1 MEATVRDDKRPK
13 KYVITP
19 IGKKIIDNSKKPVEK
34 NPIVDKV
41 GAVLTGEPPSD
52 NPNDFFNKQKPKN
65 YGFESQP
72 SDVTS
77 SDTTTPI
84 SEDQNDK
91 NMNPA
96 VNGQPYVNDKRTV
109 VENGQ
114 MKDVNV
120 YTSTPEVNPQM
131 PQPEWDANGNL
142 TIPGKTAN
150 IQEQTHAI
158 ISNGLNSIGLDPT
171 SDMGIAIGSAL
182 NPIVEGF
189 QQIKRGENEK
199 SANMGLLDGVLGL
212 AKLGI
217 GMMPQMAGVNL
228 ISPMITDV
236 AGNVAETLGLN
247 RQQGEKVGQMISF
260 APFGKAVMLA
270 GLVSNSAGEF
280 VSSLIKDKDLSDVD
294 KERAVELASQ
304 VGFFTGLGL
313 QGMSGKVYRNI
324 MNRVDLQSDITK
336 LNPQQ
341 LDNAMV
347 NEIQK
352 ERTNSIIQTLEKDK
366 AEVQKQ
372 FEEAQTPE
380 ERLQAVNTL
389 DKIEKKQAEYKE
401 KNLPKKEKV
410 TGNQPTRRATQE
422 VPEQRSYEEVVDE
435 FFQAKDNNE
444 PYPLPKQSDLMDV
457 QDKGK
462 FNNLSYQISQHNLNL
477 AKSTGDVSLINPE
490 YVNTEFKNIK
500 GQVKKFGVEPPK
512 PKETSL
518 KSESVEIPVPEQV
531 KTVEP
536 VTEIKKTEKVPE
548 PKQVKDS
555 FTTNEVEDMVGKDN
569 LQVVRNPTNVNQNFL
584 VDLKTKE
591 IWSANDNWGSEW
603 TKLNN
608 PPKEITEGIDWKQAQ
623 EFKDNAIKQ
632 RSSPKSLPKPE
643 PVKPVETKEVPV
655 AVEKKP
661 YEMTDAELIK
671 YTEDRYVSD
680 FKKYPFDDP
689 QDLANQRKVNTYDDL
704 LQYYADAEKK
714 RGRNT
719 PKELIDSVGRDAKGI
734 RQMRIES
741 IKDTFAGKTIPEE
754 ILKDYPELPKPT
766 QPKPKRTPKSV
777 EQPKG
782 RTDLKT
788 IKANALKQ
796 IDEINN
802 SIKDYYIKQGW
813 EADTKVTLSIKNEV
827 AQFLKDK
834 GYKISKTERG
844 DYQVQFDLGNGVHK
858 FPLDMIDEFRKKVEK
873 NLNDRPVKQSN
884 ASEIKKDNEKY
895 KKELFSSYEDSLKIY
910 DSKKTPGEKKRYE
923 TVLKKDREDLAKFIP
938 EPIIKKFEEY
948 VKAKNDLG
956 KLPDKMSAFPVDY
969 YAKQIKNL
977 ATIGKYH
984 IENGAKAFTKWAKE
998 MVKDVG
1004 EWIRPKLRTLWNELT
1019 KDRTGLPNMV
1029 KQGADFDYSSF
1040 KRGGKRDV
1048 KAERKMI
1055 EDNLKGDN
1063 EPKTVHSINL
1073 NYKTRQI
1080 ILASDIFT
1088 KGDNKAGKDV
1098 FNYDNFST
1106 KEQLN
1111 DLVEQSAKEN
1121 KPEIDAQKRDIRTW
1135 AKTSEGANV
1144 LKAMGWDENSLMRAV
1159 KGDSFLAERILASK
1173 DFINT
1178 AGHELLKAMQEL
1190 PKTADAKVELAD
1202 KFMKYNVMVKNTKG
1216 LISEA
1221 GRALNIVKRKSAED
1235 VKMKIDLADEL
1246 VRLGLEG
1253 DDIAGLDKALK
1264 IIDAT
1269 AKDKIYY
1276 WWYNSMLSNPL
1287 TDVANIGGN
1296 VTHFSWELM
1305 QTALTENPRT
1315 TLKILQD
1322 IKDAHGTGIDE
1333 VKRIFRGQENT
1344 ESKFD
1349 YKDRI
1354 YAEAFIPKSKFGKAV
1369 KSVLPTTRLAM
1380 EDAYFR
1386 NLAGGLRK
1394 YKTLREISK
1403 ETGDSMA
1410 QVQSLLDA
1418 VYKNPEL
1425 ALLDKK
1431 FEVYEK
1437 HLKAL
1442 ERYIDFLVF
1451 QTPLGEGGKYIQHG
1465 INKIPVLK
1473 TVMPFMKIAVNLTK
1487 TGLRQTPYGL
1497 KDLVFKKDLTPLE
1510 KKDVIR
1516 RAVLGSV
1523 FFAGI
1528 GKLMAD
1534 DIIEITGHGVDDR
1547 DKREL
1552 WYKQGYRE
1560 NHFYIKVNGEKYGF
1574 SYTNINPANTL
1585 LSIIGSY
1592 SDDQKYN
1599 QTKKDAELNIV
1610 EKGTKAL
1617 LGAVEVLTTQS
1628 FMQGMANTI
1637 DMIKNNDPE
1646 MIKKSLQNMF
1656 MPSILSF
1663 PRDVSNYIK
1672 GDKKQYETK
1681 TALDRLKDKTGMTES
1696 LKPKLNQ
1703 FGEEKTS
1710 SLQRFP
1716 YPVTKLKSDE
1726 PLTDFLVKNEIEIAY
1741 PNKNT
1746 KLGNDVMTED
1756 QYYEYVKLSGPAIKK
1771 ALSEKLTVLNS
1782 FATAE
1787 ERDKAT
1793 HLIVDSVREQV
1804 RENMKA
1810 LTKDEIEAK
1819 KKEDKEK
1826 REDNKDMKEKLGL
1839 KTEKKSTKS
1848 GKYKPLIIK

>member
-1 MEATVRDDKRPK
+1 MGKRDLHPK
-13 KYVITP
+13 P
-19 IGKKIIDNSKKPVEK
+19 PPPKISWKVFSAPK
-34 NPIVDKV
+34 NPVVD
-41 GAVLTGEPPSD
+41 AV
-52 NPNDFFNKQKPKN
+52 
-65 YGFESQP
+65 
-72 SDVTS
+72 
-77 SDTTTPI
+77 
-84 SEDQNDK
+84 
-91 NMNPA
+91 
-96 VNGQPYVNDKRTV
+96 
-109 VENGQ
+109 
-114 MKDVNV
+114 
-120 YTSTPEVNPQM
+120 
-131 PQPEWDANGNL
+131 
-142 TIPGKTAN
+142 
-150 IQEQTHAI
+150 
-158 ISNGLNSIGLDPT
+158 
-171 SDMGIAIGSAL
+171 GSAL
-182 NPIVEGF
+182 IDEPFTRATPQQREVQSDDTITGAIGQIFTDPEQAKAPDKFQELFQTDISQLPVKDIVGQDQPQGLINNPPEDNFLKNIFEMVKTPDD
-189 QQIKRGENEK
+189 QIN
-199 SANMGLLDGVLGL
+199 LGL
-212 AKLGI
+212 EKI
-217 GMMPQMAGVNL
+217 NNQNL
-228 ISPMITDV
+228 IGGASDIINGVIGGTALPFAGLDFVMRNVPQATDIITDILKLPSLGEIG
-236 AGNVAETLGLN
+236 ADILGSPGTLVHQLSPIIRGTLSSN
-247 RQQGEKVGQMISF
+247 NPLVQTANSVENIIKEKYG
-260 APFGKAVMLA
+260 
-270 GLVSNSAGEF
+270 
-280 VSSLIKDKDLSDVD
+280 IKGDNPEV
-294 KERAVELASQ
+294 VELGNNILTLMAY
-304 VGFFTGLGL
+304 GGIFGLGSKSYKGL
-313 QGMSGKVYRNI
+313 KESKIYGIEDNI
-324 MNRVDLQSDITK
+324 RPLDVSKMTPAELHNEVIKIKESE
-336 LNPQQ
+336 QQ
-341 LDNAMV
+341 NH
-347 NEIQK
+347 
-352 ERTNSIIQTLEKDK
+352 IIQTLEKDK

-372 FEEAQTPE
+372 FEQAQTPE

-500 GQVKKFGVEPPK
+500 GQVKKFGVEPIK

-518 KSESVEIPVPEQV
+518 KSESVEVPKVDESSVNLPNEVKKPTENFYDLENKFNNDEAFYNMPDVQLKRKYLEARKEWENNKDNTDLKDVRDFYSDFISRRRKLKSEIDKPLRESYDEIKNNFGRMLGDIGDRLNKDKPIPLEMKDELLIYADRIRKSNEQV
-531 KTVEP
+531 SNLAYD
-536 VTEIKKTEKVPE
+536 I
-548 PKQVKDS
+548 Q
-555 FTTNEVEDMVGKDN
+555 NEYAKYGNDNQTINNIGKGIEFV
-569 LQVVRNPTNVNQNFL
+569 Q
-584 VDLKTKE
+584 KE
-591 IWSANDNWGSEW
+591 IGNR
-603 TKLNN
+603 L
-608 PPKEITEGIDWKQAQ
+608 
-623 EFKDNAIKQ
+623 
-632 RSSPKSLPKPE
+632 SSPKSLPKPE
-643 PVKPVETKEVPV
+643 PVKSVETKEVPV
-655 AVEKKP
+655 AVEKKVP
-661 YEMTDAELIK
+661 EEK
-671 YTEDRYVSD
+671 VSGLQHTKSQLEEIAKEEGID
-680 FKKYPFDDP
+680 NALSSFKK
-689 QDLANQRKVNTYDDL
+689 DLDVK
-704 LQYYADAEKK
+704 EK
-714 RGRNT
+714 RL
-719 PKELIDSVGRDAKGI
+719 KELARYENGRLPQVQKSKSKDIVSLEK
-734 RQMRIES
+734 RIEEVKKDIENLET
-741 IKDTFAGKTIPEE
+741 IKLESS
-754 ILKDYPELPKPT
+754 PT
-766 QPKPKRTPKSV
+766 PKPKRTPKPV

-782 RTDLKT
+782 EANLLEQVNKAVEDIKSVDVNGETPTVIASRLKELGYEIDNVKPNEFSESFKGTENRQRKLRQTYDT
-788 IKANALKQ
+788 IRPQKTSNAYIPVKDIKRQLTEVGIGEPRIVFKDKKGTYK
-796 IDEINN
+796 IPINN
-802 SIKDYYIKQGW
+802 IN
-813 EADTKVTLSIKNEV
+813 EFKVKL
-827 AQFLKDK
+827 
-834 GYKISKTERG
+834 
-844 DYQVQFDLGNGVHK
+844 
-858 FPLDMIDEFRKKVEK
+858 EK
-873 NLNDRPVKQSN
+873 SNL
-884 ASEIKKDNEKY
+884 
-895 KKELFSSYEDSLKIY
+895 YE
-910 DSKKTPGEKKRYE
+910 
-923 TVLKKDREDLAKFIP
+923 
-938 EPIIKKFEEY
+938 
-948 VKAKNDLG
+948 KAKKDLG
-956 KLPDKMSAFPVDY
+956 KLPDKLSAFPVDY

-977 ATIGKYH
+977 TTIGKYH

-1019 KDRTGLPNMV
+1019 KDRTGLPDVV

-1055 EDNLKGDN
+1055 EDNLNGGN
-1063 EPKTVHSINL
+1063 EPKTVHSNAKL
-1073 NYKTRQI
+1073 NATTRQKV
-1080 ILASDIFT
+1080 LASDIFT
-1088 KGDNKAGKDV
+1088 KGDKKAGKDV
-1098 FNYDNFST
+1098 FNYDKFST

-1121 KPEIDAQKRDIRTW
+1121 KPEIDAQKRDMRTW
-1135 AKTSEGANV
+1135 AKTSEGANI

-1159 KGDSFLAERILASK
+1159 RGDSFLAERILASK

-1221 GRALNIVKRKSAED
+1221 GRALNIVKRKSSED
-1235 VKMKIDLADEL
+1235 VRMKIDLAEEL

-1269 AKDKIYY
+1269 AQDKIYY

-1322 IKDAHGTGIDE
+1322 IKNAHGTGIDE

-1354 YAEAFIPKSKFGKAV
+1354 YAEAFTPKSKFGKAV

-1451 QTPLGEGGKYIQHG
+1451 QTPLGEGGKFIQHG

-1473 TVMPFMKIAVNLTK
+1473 TTMPFMKIAVNLTK
-1487 TGLRQTPYGL
+1487 AGIRQTPYGL
-1497 KDLVFKKDLTPLE
+1497 KDLVFKKDLTALE

-1574 SYTNINPANTL
+1574 SYTNINPVNTL

-1599 QTKKDAELNIV
+1599 QTNKDAELNII

-1628 FMQGMANTI
+1628 FMQGMADTI

-1656 MPSILSF
+1656 SPSILSF

-1681 TALDRLKDKTGMTES
+1681 TALDRLKDKTGLTDG

-1726 PLTDFLVKNEIEIAY
+1726 PLTDFLIKNEIEIAY

-1771 ALSEKLTVLNS
+1771 ALSEKLTILNS
-1782 FATAE
+1782 FTTAE

-1793 HLIVDSVREQV
+1793 HLIVDTVREQV

-1810 LTKDEIEAK
+1810 MTKEEIEAK
-1819 KKEDKEK
+1819 KKEDKDK

-1848 GKYKPLIIK
+1848 GKYKPIIIK